1 MFQALLGLQSDAG
14 LAAFHMTAT
23 RIDVLDHRTLFD
35 TVRDGDAG
43 KALRYMQTISSGQ
56 NG

>member
-1 MFQALLGLQSDAG
+1 
-14 LAAFHMTAT
+14 MTAT

-35 TVRDGDAG
+35 TVRGGDAG
-43 KALRYMQTISSGQ
+43 KALRYLQTISTGQ